1 MEDQVPCELIVPR
14 HRSLL
19 EHQWTP
25 VNMAKFSSNKN
36 PKPKTDCIMKRVDTL
51 APKKPWYE
59 TIQNIKTSSGFCEV
73 FSSRKLRMNSL
84 RSRRAWNRNVGYQ
97 LFPDYTDMGSI
108 WDHLERL
115 KVQQWYTKTGL
126 LPIQLFFST
135 LLEEPQLQQKQTQ
148 KGKKYKDFG
157 MLMKLKRQCLQMAE
171 VKSDSW
177 STPER
182 SNRWSGNFRITWNFA
197 VASLNKAFRA
207 I

>member
-1 MEDQVPCELIVPR
+1 
-14 HRSLL
+14 
-19 EHQWTP
+19 
-25 VNMAKFSSNKN
+25 
-36 PKPKTDCIMKRVDTL
+36 
-51 APKKPWYE
+51 
-59 TIQNIKTSSGFCEV
+59 
-73 FSSRKLRMNSL
+73 MNSL

-157 MLMKLKRQCLQMAE
+157 MLACMDM
-171 VKSDSW
+171 W
-177 STPER
+177 SPVYSTCTQKHF
-182 SNRWSGNFRITWNFA
+182 G
-197 VASLNKAFRA
+197 KDQK
-207 I
+207 